1 MQKIR
6 FPRKTTPRWIWFAV
20 EQLLVALCFCMSA
33 GCIGWLT
40 LPAPVLNSSIAI
52 AFVLNTVT
60 AIVLALYFDTFGG
73 IVRYTGIGDIRRIV
87 KFVFGLMLVW
97 WLAFALHH
105 PIGFLHDLPPAF
117 PLINAAL
124 VCFIDIGSRLLIK
137 ELYVRLGAPA
147 DRSWKSRMYHVE
159 ELTAITIGSLLQREE
174 IRLQNAQAFDCF
186 AQKAVLVS
194 GAAGSIGS
202 EICRQLFH
210 YPLSRIIL
218 LDQSESGLF
227 DFELELRSQNA
238 PVEICVEV
246 ASVRDKQRIEGIF
259 NHYQPDFV
267 FHAAA
272 YKHVPVMEA
281 LPGEAI
287 LTNVWGTKIMAD
299 AAVRTGI
306 RKFIMVSSDKAVN
319 PSTIMGATKSIAEI
333 YIQSLSGL
341 SRDTRFITTR
351 FGNVLGSTGSVVPL
365 FIRQILNGGPV
376 TVTHPEVTRY
386 FMTIPEASR
395 LVIEACVMGQ
405 GGEVFVFNM
414 GEPVRILEIA
424 QQLIRLAGYT
434 PGKEIAIKFIGL
446 RQGEKIHEE
455 LFNPAEQLMSTHHPR
470 IMKARSRDLDTTGF
484 PTQLEKLIELAL
496 QHRQDCARELII
508 AMVPDFKQTQL

>member
-20 EQLLVALCFCMSA
+20 EQLLVALCFYMAASFT
-33 GCIGWLT
+33 GWLT
-40 LPAPVLNSSIAI
+40 LPALA
-52 AFVLNTVT
+52 LNTVT
-60 AIVLALYFDTFGG
+60 AVALALYFNTSGG

-87 KFVFGLMLVW
+87 KFAFGLMLVW
-97 WLAFALHH
+97 WLAFVCHH
-105 PIGFLHDLPPAF
+105 GIGFLHQLPLAF
-117 PLINAAL
+117 PLVNAAL
-124 VCFIDIGSRLLIK
+124 VCFIDTGSRLLVK
-137 ELYVRLGAPA
+137 QLYARLSPPT

-174 IRLQNAQAFDCF
+174 IRFENEHAFDCF
-186 AQKAVLVS
+186 AQKVVLVS

-210 YPLSRIIL
+210 YPLHRIIL

-227 DFELELRSQNA
+227 DFELELRSRNQA
-238 PVEICVEV
+238 VEICVEV
-246 ASVRDKQRIEGIF
+246 ASVRDKQRIEMIF
-259 NHYQPDFV
+259 SRYQPDFV

-272 YKHVPVMEA
+272 YKHVPVMEV
-281 LPGEAI
+281 LPSEAI
-287 LTNVWGTKIMAD
+287 LTNVWGTRIMAD

-333 YIQSLSGL
+333 YIQALSGV
-341 SRDTRFITTR
+341 SGNTQFITTR

-414 GEPVRILEIA
+414 GDPIKILAIA
-424 QQLIRLAGYT
+424 RQLIRLAGYT

-455 LFNPAEQLMSTHHPR
+455 LFNPSEHLMPTHHPR
-470 IMKARSRDLDTTGF
+470 IMKARTRDLDTASFGI
-484 PTQLEKLIELAL
+484 QLEQLIEAAA
-496 QHRQDCARELII
+496 QHRQEGVRDLIVN
-508 AMVPDFKQTQL
+508 MVPDFKQKH

>member
-6 FPRKTTPRWIWFAV
+6 FTRKLMPRWVWFAV
-20 EQLLVALCFCMSA
+20 EQLLVALCFCLAA
-33 GCIGWLT
+33 GVTGWLT
-40 LPAPVLNSSIAI
+40 LPALL
-52 AFVLNTVT
+52 LNTVA
-60 AIVLALYFDTFGG
+60 AIALALYFDISGG
-73 IVRYTGIGDIRRIV
+73 IVRYTGIKDIWRII
-87 KFVFGLMLVW
+87 KFSSGLLLVW
-97 WLAFALHH
+97 GLFFLGHSRLA
-105 PIGFLHDLPPAF
+105 FLHDLPLAF

-137 ELYVRLGAPA
+137 RLYVRLGPPA

-174 IRLQNAQAFDCF
+174 IRLQNTQALDCF
-186 AQKAVLVS
+186 AQKVVLVS

-210 YPLSRIIL
+210 YPLRRIIL

-227 DFELELRSQNA
+227 DFELELRSREKQ
-238 PVEICVEV
+238 VEICMEV
-246 ASVRDKQRIEGIF
+246 ASIRDEKRIEAIF
-259 NHYQPDFV
+259 THYQPDFV

-341 SRDTRFITTR
+341 SGNTRFITTR

-446 RQGEKIHEE
+446 REGEKIHEE
-455 LFNPAEQLMSTHHPR
+455 LFNPAEQLMPTHHPR
-470 IMKARSRDLDTTGF
+470 IMKARSRDLDTTAF
-484 PTQLEKLIELAL
+484 KNQLEKLIDLAV

-508 AMVPDFKQTQL
+508 TMVPDFKQNQL

>member
-20 EQLLVALCFCMSA
+20 EQLLVALCFCLAA
-33 GCIGWLT
+33 GFTGWLPHRAQANT
-40 LPAPVLNSSIAI
+40 AYAI
-52 AFVLNTVT
+52 ALVLNTVT
-60 AIVLALYFDTFGG
+60 AMALALYFDTFNG
-73 IVRYTGIGDIRRIV
+73 IVRYTGIKNILRIV
-87 KFVFGLMLVW
+87 KFAFSLMLVW

-105 PIGFLHDLPPAF
+105 QVSFLHDLPPAF
-117 PLINAAL
+117 PLTNAAL
-124 VCFIDIGSRLLIK
+124 VCFLDIGSRLLVKIGS
-137 ELYVRLGAPA
+137 VRLGPPA

-159 ELTAITIGSLLQREE
+159 ELTAITIGSLLHREE
-174 IRLQNAQAFDCF
+174 IRFQNELARDCF
-186 AQKAVLVS
+186 TQKVVLVS

-210 YPLSRIIL
+210 YPLRRIIL

-227 DFELELRSQNA
+227 DFELELRSLDL
-238 PVEICVEV
+238 PIEIGVEV
-246 ASVRDKQRIEGIF
+246 ASVRDEKRIEAVF
-259 NHYQPDFV
+259 NHYRPDFV

-306 RKFIMVSSDKAVN
+306 RKFILVSSDKAVN
-319 PSTIMGATKSIAEI
+319 PSTIMGATKSIGEI

-341 SRDTRFITTR
+341 SGNTRFITTR

-434 PGKEIAIKFIGL
+434 PGKEIAIRFIGL

-455 LFNPAEQLMSTHHPR
+455 LFNPAEQLMPTHHPR
-470 IMKARSRDLDTTGF
+470 IMKARSRELDTTGF
-484 PTQLEKLIELAL
+484 PAQLEKLIEAAV

-508 AMVPDFKQTQL
+508 AMVPDFKRHKL